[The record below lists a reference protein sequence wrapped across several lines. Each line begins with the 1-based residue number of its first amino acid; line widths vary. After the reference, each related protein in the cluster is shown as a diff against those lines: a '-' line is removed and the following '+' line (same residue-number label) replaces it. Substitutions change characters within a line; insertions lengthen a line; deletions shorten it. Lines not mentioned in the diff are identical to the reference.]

1 MSFFLSLSLL
11 LSTFNPNQRLFDHLF
26 LVAPEL
32 TIQSSRISSTHLL
45 LNCTIHARPLN
56 SAKWKRDRF
65 EINHVKRKQ
74 INDYT
79 VELLLLLDVS

>member
-1 MSFFLSLSLL
+1 MSSFISFCQVLIHRNND
-11 LSTFNPNQRLFDHLF
+11 FDLF
-26 LVAPEL
+26 VVSPEL
-32 TIQSSRISSTHLL
+32 IIQSSRISSTHIL

-65 EINHVKRKQ
+65 EINNIKRKQ

-79 VELLLLLDVS
+79 VELILLLDVS